1 VTCHDV
7 RIDLG
12 AYVLGAL
19 APDERRRVEEHLRDC
34 PACAAEHEEFR
45 PLPAL
50 LGRVDPDDLQPVTVT
65 PSADLFARM
74 SAAAVG
80 QKRAR
85 PLRSRTWA
93 LVAAAVLAVL
103 GVGAAVT
110 VWATGS
116 GGQTASAS
124 AGPVRVTV
132 TATGEDDGTA
142 LDVTVAG
149 LRPGETCW
157 LFAVDRDGKRHD
169 AGDWPVS
176 DAGDGRW
183 VGWADIDPAI
193 LAGAVLL
200 GDGGRELARVTF

>member
-1 VTCHDV
+1 VNCDDV

-19 APDERRRVEEHLRDC
+19 EPDERRRVDEHLRDC
-34 PACAAEHEEFR
+34 PPCAAEYEELW
-45 PLPAL
+45 PLPGM

-80 QKRAR
+80 EQPAHR
-85 PLRSRTWA
+85 LRSRTWA
-93 LVAAAVLAVL
+93 LVAAVVLAVL
-103 GVGAAVT
+103 GVGAAIT
-110 VWATGS
+110 VWVTGTR
-116 GGQTASAS
+116 GQTASAS
-124 AGPVRVTV
+124 AGPVHVTV
-132 TATGEDDGTA
+132 TATEADDGTA

-149 LRPGETCW
+149 LRPKEICT
-157 LFAVDRDGKRHD
+157 LVAVDRDGKRHD

-176 DAGDGRW
+176 DGGDGQW
-183 VGWADIDPAI
+183 VGWADVDLAA
-193 LAGAVLL
+193 LAGAIIL

>member
-1 VTCHDV
+1 VTCDDV
-7 RIDLG
+7 RFDLG

-19 APDERRRVEEHLRDC
+19 TPDERQRVAEHLRDC
-34 PACAAEHEEFR
+34 PACAAEHEELR

-50 LGRVDPDDLQPVTVT
+50 LGRVGPGDLQPVTVT

-80 QKRAR
+80 GQRAR
-85 PLRSRTWA
+85 RLRSRTWA

-103 GVGAAVT
+103 GVGIGVT
-110 VWATGS
+110 VWVSGS
-116 GGQTASAS
+116 GEQTASVS

-132 TATGEDDGTA
+132 TAIAEDDGTA

-157 LFAVDRDGKRHD
+157 LFAVDRDGQRHD

-183 VGWADIDPAI
+183 VGWADIKPA
-193 LAGAVLL
+193 LVAGAVLL

>member
-1 VTCHDV
+1 VSCDDV

-19 APDERRRVEEHLRDC
+19 EPDERRRVDEHLRDC
-34 PACAAEHEEFR
+34 PACAAEYEELW
-45 PLPAL
+45 PLPGM

-80 QKRAR
+80 QKPAHR
-85 PLRSRTWA
+85 LRSRTWA
-93 LVAAAVLAVL
+93 LVAAVVLAVL
-103 GVGAAVT
+103 GVGAGIT
-110 VWATGS
+110 VWATGT
-116 GGQTASAS
+116 GEQTASAS
-124 AGPVRVTV
+124 AGPVHVTV
-132 TATGEDDGTA
+132 TASEANDGIA

-149 LRPGETCW
+149 LRPKEICRIV
-157 LFAVDRDGKRHD
+157 AVDRDGKRHD

-176 DAGDGRW
+176 AAGDGQW
-183 VGWADIDPAI
+183 VGWADIDLAT
-193 LAGAVLL
+193 LAGAIIL

>member
-1 VTCHDV
+1 MTCDDV

-19 APDERRRVEEHLRDC
+19 TPDERRRVDEHLRDC
-34 PACAAEHEEFR
+34 PACADEHEELR
-45 PLPAL
+45 PLAAQ
-50 LGRVDPDDLQPVTVT
+50 LGRVDPDDLEPVTVT
-65 PSADLFARM
+65 PSADLFDRM

-80 QKRAR
+80 QKRTR

-93 LVAAAVLAVL
+93 LAAAVVLAVL
-103 GVGAAVT
+103 GVGAGVT
-110 VWATGS
+110 VWVTGS
-116 GGQTASAS
+116 SGQTASAT

-132 TATGEDDGTA
+132 TATGEGDGVA

-149 LRPGETCW
+149 LRPGETCRIV
-157 LFAVDRDGKRHD
+157 AVDHDGKRHD

-176 DAGDGRW
+176 DTGDGRW
-183 VGWADIDPAI
+183 VGWADVEPAT
-193 LAGAVLL
+193 LAGAVIL